1 MKKISKMA
9 GWNGKN
15 SRCPLMYCHISGG
28 YCTSYNDI
36 VKATDNK
43 DYAVMND
50 QRRVIHLFDNI

>member
-1 MKKISKMA
+1 
-9 GWNGKN
+9 
-15 SRCPLMYCHISGG
+15 MYCHISGG